1 MIYYQTY
8 GHEASQAAVLLH
20 SGGMAGEEW
29 QPQIP
34 ALAQRYRVL
43 VPDLPG
49 HGKSPLDSERLTI
62 SLMADA
68 VLEMLNAEGI
78 YEANFCGS
86 SMGGAVALWLTLKHP
101 ERVKRLAL
109 YRISYRSNTDIHA
122 QVHSMADPSYWENFG
137 LAAWLSKLHS
147 PQGGTDAWKQ
157 VIARVGDALHATG
170 SEHAHRLHDLAAITC
185 PVLIIT
191 GDRDPI
197 APLTDACEMY
207 HTIPDADLWIIP
219 HAAHITASNTWRA
232 PAFAEELRRFYSRSA
247 KHSGG

>member
-8 GHEASQAAVLLH
+8 GHEASQAVVLLH

-68 VLEMLNAEGI
+68 VLEMLDAEGI
-78 YEANFCGS
+78 REANFCGS

-122 QVHSMADPSYWENFG
+122 QVHSMADPGYWENFG

-147 PQGGTDAWKQ
+147 PQGGADAWKQ

-170 SEHAHRLHDLAAITC
+170 SEHAHRLHDLAAIL
-185 PVLIIT
+185 PRPHHYRRPRPHRPADGRL
-191 GDRDPI
+191 RDVSHHPR
-197 APLTDACEMY
+197 C
-207 HTIPDADLWIIP
+207 
-219 HAAHITASNTWRA
+219 
-232 PAFAEELRRFYSRSA
+232 
-247 KHSGG
+247 

>member
-1 MIYYQTY
+1 
-8 GHEASQAAVLLH
+8 
-20 SGGMAGEEW
+20 
-29 QPQIP
+29 
-34 ALAQRYRVL
+34 
-43 VPDLPG
+43 
-49 HGKSPLDSERLTI
+49 
-62 SLMADA
+62 
-68 VLEMLNAEGI
+68 
-78 YEANFCGS
+78 
-86 SMGGAVALWLTLKHP
+86 MGGAVALWLTLKHP

-122 QVHSMADPSYWENFG
+122 QIHSMADPGYWENFG

-147 PQGGTDAWKQ
+147 PQGGADAWKQ

-247 KHSGG
+247 KHSDG

>member
-8 GHEASQAAVLLH
+8 GHAASQAVVLLH

-68 VLEMLNAEGI
+68 VLEMLDAEGI
-78 YEANFCGS
+78 REANFCGS

-122 QVHSMADPSYWENFG
+122 QVHSMADPGYWENFG
-137 LAAWLSKLHS
+137 LAAWLSK
-147 PQGGTDAWKQ
+147 QIG
-157 VIARVGDALHATG
+157 R
-170 SEHAHRLHDLAAITC
+170 AH
-185 PVLIIT
+185 V
-191 GDRDPI
+191 
-197 APLTDACEMY
+197 
-207 HTIPDADLWIIP
+207 
-219 HAAHITASNTWRA
+219 
-232 PAFAEELRRFYSRSA
+232 
-247 KHSGG
+247 